1 MSDLIYKKGY
11 GKIDNKRVPLIDNNI
26 IEQVMNL
33 VTAVFGFVVPMTFPL
48 IFFFSFW
55 QALGKHG
62 IVCLED
68 IVHEVANA
76 GPHFKEIISFLG
88 SFSLNKPKEGLL
100 GKKALYIDGGDTGN
114 RENQIN
120 DLINKMN

>member
-1 MSDLIYKKGY
+1 M
-11 GKIDNKRVPLIDNNI
+11 
-26 IEQVMNL
+26 
-33 VTAVFGFVVPMTFPL
+33 
-48 IFFFSFW
+48 
-55 QALGKHG
+55 
-62 IVCLED
+62 
-68 IVHEVANA
+68 HEVVNA

-88 SFSLNKPKEGLL
+88 SFSLNKPKEGLM